1 MLACVL
7 LLPWAWLVSDTGLRY
22 GGVLLFLGRQWYSC
36 PFSAFTWRIVV
47 GLTLGECVDP
57 PLPRAGVLLRGVHL
71 QAPSLNGVL
80 CLTWAY
86 ALREDLY

>member
-1 MLACVL
+1 M
-7 LLPWAWLVSDTGLRY
+7 
-22 GGVLLFLGRQWYSC
+22 
-36 PFSAFTWRIVV
+36 